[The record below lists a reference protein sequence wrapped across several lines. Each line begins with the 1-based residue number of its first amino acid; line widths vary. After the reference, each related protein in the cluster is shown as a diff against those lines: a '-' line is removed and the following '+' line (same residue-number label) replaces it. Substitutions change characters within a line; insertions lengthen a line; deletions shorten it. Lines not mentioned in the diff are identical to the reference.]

1 MNYIKKIFKNDK
13 DEYIS
18 FPSTDDNITCENGQ
32 KLRDVLDNFTTDD
45 LNDTTYSKLNTT
57 NKTVIGGI
65 NEVNDGV
72 KKAQENQINFIED
85 DTSVG
90 GISGSV
96 HDTLT
101 TNNKTIILISFL
113 YNFICITLFCCR
125 IN

>member
-57 NKTVIGGI
+57 NRALPIFFTR
-65 NEVNDGV
+65 
-72 KKAQENQINFIED
+72 QCPNFFY
-85 DTSVG
+85 
-90 GISGSV
+90 
-96 HDTLT
+96 
-101 TNNKTIILISFL
+101 TNPASFL
-113 YNFICITLFCCR
+113 KAHHSCLPPYS
-125 IN
+125 